1 LFSSRFPSSFFGE
14 PGRPNADCEIRSIV
28 PGCTIAVQDG
38 SSAARPRTR
47 FDPAA
52 IMHSP
57 SNRGVIRAINSDAE
71 GARSDF
77 ARATKLNSSLTAAA
91 ANLVQLETQE
101 AQTVSFS

>member
-1 LFSSRFPSSFFGE
+1 
-14 PGRPNADCEIRSIV
+14 
-28 PGCTIAVQDG
+28 
-38 SSAARPRTR
+38 
-47 FDPAA
+47 
-52 IMHSP
+52 MHSP